1 MQIVYHY
8 LHYLSLSNNFLI
20 CLVIGSSATSE
31 LILMRPRGEP
41 IDFDFVPFLGP
52 FFLFATSREPP
63 LEFYFLIYI
72 MGHIIKIY
80 QTLRL

>member
-41 IDFDFVPFLGP
+41 IDFVPFLGP
-52 FFLFATSREPP
+52 FFLFTTSREPP
-63 LEFYFLIYI
+63 LKFYFFIYI

-80 QTLRL
+80 QILQF